1 MGMRYRPVVLVCVL
15 ALGTVASAQN
25 ADDYRGGWTTGEA
38 VSGAPRTYQFSI
50 RGDVVRGIYCTYCSD
65 ATTLAFV
72 DGKLAADGL
81 TFTVTHV
88 KADGSTAST
97 DRATAKTQ
105 DGQLV
110 VTGMLGGRD
119 GGKFQWTMH

>member
-1 MGMRYRPVVLVCVL
+1 MTITGIALAIVLGL
-15 ALGTVASAQN
+15 AQTAAAQN
-25 ADDYRGGWTTGEA
+25 ADDYRGGWTTGDA
-38 VSGAPRTYQFSI
+38 VNGAPRTYQFSI

-97 DRATAKTQ
+97 DRAT
-105 DGQLV
+105 
-110 VTGMLGGRD
+110 
-119 GGKFQWTMH
+119 

>member
-1 MGMRYRPVVLVCVL
+1 MGFRHRFVLFVCL
-15 ALGTVASAQN
+15 LGLGQVATAQT
-25 ADDYRGGWTTGEA
+25 ADDYRGGWTTGDA
-38 VSGAPRTYQFSI
+38 VNGAPRTFQFSI

-88 KADGSTAST
+88 KADGSAAFI
-97 DRATAKTQ
+97 DRATAKSV
-105 DGQLV
+105 DGQLI
-110 VTGMLGGRD
+110 VTGTFG
-119 GGKFQWTMH
+119 